1 MPMVKGKCS
10 ACGAPFHLDVAQPFA
25 EGAIAGALCP
35 ACTNYQFL
43 DGGGAFRSRRHFRL
57 EAGFVASLFAPSWFA
72 AVQQKN

>member
-43 DGGGAFRSRRHFRL
+43 DGGGAIQLLRQFRL
-57 EAGFVASLFAPSWFA
+57 EAQFRRIAVRASWFA